1 MTLTAVMINPEGFME
16 GQDEIARVRRG
27 DTGALGSLIARY
39 QHRLYRYLLRLSRDG
54 ATAEDLFQQTWVRV
68 MEKIGRFDA
77 GKNFDVWLFTVA
89 HNIAM
94 DHFRGKRMESLDEPS
109 ETGSTQADL
118 LASNDQDALE
128 RLLDSERNTMLADC
142 LHGLPAIHREVL
154 ALRFEEDM
162 KLEQIAEVTTIPLS
176 TVKSRLSRALEGL
189 RRSVQARMAE
199 GQP

>member
-1 MTLTAVMINPEGFME
+1 MTLTAVVINPEGFME

-94 DHFRGKRMESLDEPS
+94 DHFRGKRMESLD
-109 ETGSTQADL
+109 
-118 LASNDQDALE
+118 
-128 RLLDSERNTMLADC
+128 
-142 LHGLPAIHREVL
+142 
-154 ALRFEEDM
+154 
-162 KLEQIAEVTTIPLS
+162 
-176 TVKSRLSRALEGL
+176 
-189 RRSVQARMAE
+189 
-199 GQP
+199 